1 MHIGMKVRVAFFS
14 FLCLILFACS
24 DAAFMY
30 PGSSGCVTGA
40 ERWDEADRLF
50 RNDDRWLGGD
60 GANRSRG
67 RQVLWLFGDSFIGRG
82 YSRDRRS
89 AVVVRNT
96 VAVQRGYDPS
106 RASARVLLE
115 YRRW

>member
-60 GANRSRG
+60 GA
-67 RQVLWLFGDSFIGRG
+67 
-82 YSRDRRS
+82 
-89 AVVVRNT
+89 
-96 VAVQRGYDPS
+96 
-106 RASARVLLE
+106 ASIDLG
-115 YRRW
+115 